1 MCIRDRSDYIDD
13 ADSFSSM
20 AGLSGFF
27 PSGDRSTYS
36 YSYTLSDSKAN
47 HNNSDTTANDSNAVG
62 HSFTIGHDYAFNEI
76 MSLSTGTGYSI
87 SENKL
92 GANDYETYDVNF
104 RVNLNLPYAYVSI
117 GESLSFNDYFE
128 FDPSNNSS
136 LVRSDVANTFDI
148 IVLKPLGDFLPF
160 IDPNG
165 LIDLSFSY
173 DRSVSEANII
183 NYDYEAESFAFGI
196 SRSFNLRR

>member
-1 MCIRDRSDYIDD
+1 M
-13 ADSFSSM
+13 
-20 AGLSGFF
+20 
-27 PSGDRSTYS
+27 
-36 YSYTLSDSKAN
+36 
-47 HNNSDTTANDSNAVG
+47 
-62 HSFTIGHDYAFNEI
+62 
-76 MSLSTGTGYSI
+76 
-87 SENKL
+87 
-92 GANDYETYDVNF
+92 
-104 RVNLNLPYAYVSI
+104 NLNLPYAYISI
-117 GESLSFNDYFE
+117 GEALSFNDYFE